1 MRDKKIFIIDD
12 DKGICLSLSK
22 FLETEGYETHTY
34 QDPREALQ
42 EFLVKNPQIVLLD
55 LKMPHMDGLT
65 VLERL
70 KSMDRN
76 VYVVMMT
83 AYATLESTIEALRRG
98 ANDYLLKPFKLSDV
112 TLALERAEKVINLER
127 ENIKLKEEL
136 KILKEYEI
144 VGESPQL
151 KEVLDIVKRV
161 SSLDVTVIIYGE
173 SGTGKELIARAI
185 HFNSPR
191 KDKPFIPVNIAAL
204 PEELVESELFGYKKG
219 AFTGATT
226 DKEGIFK
233 ACDGGTIF
241 LDEIAEASP
250 RLQAKLLRVI
260 EYKKFTPL
268 GSTKEE
274 EVDVRIIAA
283 TNKNLFELVKEG
295 KFREDL
301 YYRLNVVP
309 IQLPPL
315 RERVEDIPLLVK
327 YFIKKYSVR
336 YNLQEKA
343 MEDEALK
350 LLMSYTWPGNIRELE
365 NFIEHLLIVTRSLKI
380 TKEDVLNL
388 MERKSVGKA
397 KIKTLEELE
406 LDYIKH
412 VLNLTGGNK
421 KKASELLGIDLST
434 LYRKI
439 KKLEGRS

>member
-1 MRDKKIFIIDD
+1 
-12 DKGICLSLSK
+12 
-22 FLETEGYETHTY
+22 
-34 QDPREALQ
+34 
-42 EFLVKNPQIVLLD
+42 
-55 LKMPHMDGLT
+55 
-65 VLERL
+65 
-70 KSMDRN
+70 
-76 VYVVMMT
+76 
-83 AYATLESTIEALRRG
+83 
-98 ANDYLLKPFKLSDV
+98 
-112 TLALERAEKVINLER
+112 
-127 ENIKLKEEL
+127 
-136 KILKEYEI
+136 
-144 VGESPQL
+144 
-151 KEVLDIVKRV
+151 VLDIVKRV

-173 SGTGKELIARAI
+173 SGTGKELIARTI

-191 KDKPFIPVNIAAL
+191 KDRPFIPVNIAAL

-226 DKEGIFK
+226 DKVGIFK
-233 ACDGGTIF
+233 ACDGGTIL
-241 LDEIAEASP
+241 LDEVAEASP

-268 GSTKEE
+268 GSTREE

-283 TNKNLFELVKEG
+283 TNKNLFGLVKEG

-309 IQLPPL
+309 IHLPPL
-315 RERVEDIPLLVK
+315 RERVEDIPLLVN

-343 MEDEALK
+343 LDDEALK

-365 NFIEHLLIVTRSLKI
+365 NLIEHLLIVTRSLRI

-388 MERKSVGKA
+388 MKRKSTEKA

-412 VLNLTGGNK
+412 ILNLTRGNK

-439 KKLEGRS
+439 KKLEGES

>member
-22 FLETEGYETHTY
+22 FLETEGYETYAY

-42 EFLVKNPQIVLLD
+42 DFPVRNPQIVLLD
-55 LKMPHMDGLT
+55 LKMPHLDGLT
-65 VLERL
+65 VLEKL
-70 KSMDRN
+70 KAQDKN
-76 VYVVMMT
+76 IYVVMMT
-83 AYATLESTIEALRRG
+83 AYATLESTIEALRKG

-112 TLALERAEKVINLER
+112 ALALERAEKVINLER

-173 SGTGKELIARAI
+173 SGTGKELIARTI

-191 KDKPFIPVNIAAL
+191 KDRPFIPVNIAAL

-226 DKEGIFK
+226 DKVGIFK
-233 ACDGGTIF
+233 ACDGGTIL
-241 LDEIAEASP
+241 LDEVAEASP

-268 GSTKEE
+268 GSTREE

-283 TNKNLFELVKEG
+283 TNKNLFGLVKEG
-295 KFREDL
+295 RFREDL

-309 IQLPPL
+309 IHLPPL
-315 RERVEDIPLLVK
+315 RERVEDIPLLVN

-336 YNLQEKA
+336 YNLEEKA
-343 MEDEALK
+343 LDDEALK
-350 LLMSYTWPGNIRELE
+350 LLMSYSWPGNVRELE
-365 NFIEHLLIVTRSLKI
+365 NFIEHLLIVTRSLRI

-388 MERKSVGKA
+388 MKRKSTEKA

-439 KKLEGRS
+439 KKLEGGS

>member
-22 FLETEGYETHTY
+22 FLETEGYETYTY

-42 EFLVKNPQIVLLD
+42 DFPVRNPQIVLLD

-65 VLERL
+65 VLEKL
-70 KSMDRN
+70 KAQN
-76 VYVVMMT
+76 KNIYVVMMT

-161 SSLDVTVIIYGE
+161 SPLDVTVIIYGE
-173 SGTGKELIARAI
+173 SGTGKELIARTI

-191 KDKPFIPVNIAAL
+191 KDRPFIPVNIAAL

-226 DKEGIFK
+226 DKVGIFK
-233 ACDGGTIF
+233 ACDGGTIL
-241 LDEIAEASP
+241 LDEVAEASP

-283 TNKNLFELVKEG
+283 TNKNLFTLVKEG

-309 IQLPPL
+309 IYLPPL
-315 RERVEDIPLLVK
+315 RERVEDIPLLVN

-336 YNLQEKA
+336 YNLEEKA
-343 MEDEALK
+343 LDDEALK
-350 LLMSYTWPGNIRELE
+350 LLMSYSWPGNVRELE
-365 NFIEHLLIVTRSLKI
+365 NFIEHLLIVTRSLRI

-388 MERKSVGKA
+388 MKRKSTEKA

-412 VLNLTGGNK
+412 ILNLTGGNK

-439 KKLEGRS
+439 KKLEGEG